1 MSRVS
6 VSRRTVLRGLG
17 VAMGLP
23 FLEAMTPT
31 RGFAAASTAPN
42 RLLFCFFPNGAI
54 MPDWNPTGTGANYE
68 LPATLAPLA
77 KVKDKLCVVSGLMQ
91 DNARAKGDGP
101 GDHARS
107 AAAFLTGAHPV
118 KTAGVDIKV
127 GISVDQI
134 AAQKV
139 GSATRLPSLELGIE
153 GGRNGG
159 QCDSGYSCAYSNN
172 ISWKSDSTPMAKEI
186 NPKLLFQR
194 LFGDHQAAE
203 ARARRE
209 AARKSILDVVA
220 EDAARLNKTL
230 GQTDR
235 RKLDEYF
242 SSVREIEQRIARSQ
256 AESKQLAKP
265 TLPEPSG
272 IPKDTDEHI
281 RLMYDLLVVAFQTD
295 STRVATYMLAN
306 EGSNRSYPMVGVN
319 EGHHQLSHHQ
329 NKDDIVAKIRKID
342 HYLVERF
349 AEFLGKLDAIPE
361 GNGTLLDHSMIV
373 YGSAISDGNRHQHHD
388 LPILLAGKGSGTI
401 AAGRHIVYPS
411 ETPLN
416 NLYLSLLDRM
426 GAGVERFGDS
436 TGRVNQL
443 DG

>member
-1 MSRVS
+1 
-6 VSRRTVLRGLG
+6 
-17 VAMGLP
+17 MGLP
-23 FLEAMTPT
+23 FLEAMSPA
-31 RGFAAASTAPN
+31 RLLAAGNSSAPN

-54 MPDWNPTGTGANYE
+54 MPDWNPKGTGTDYE

-77 KVKDKLCVVSGLMQ
+77 KVKDKLCVLTGLMQ

-139 GSATRLPSLELGIE
+139 GTSTRLPSLELGIE

-220 EDAARLNKTL
+220 ADAARLNKTL

-242 SSVREIEQRIARSQ
+242 SSVREIEQRISRSQ
-256 AESKQLAKP
+256 AESKQFVKP
-265 TLPEPSG
+265 TMPEPAG

-281 RLMYDLLVVAFQTD
+281 RLMYDLLVLAFQTD

-329 NKDDIVAKIRKID
+329 NKEETVAKIRKID

-388 LPILLAGKGSGTI
+388 LPVLLAGKGSGSIT
-401 AAGRHIVYPS
+401 AGRHIVYPS

-416 NLYLSLLDRM
+416 NLFLSLLDRM
-426 GAGVERFGDS
+426 DAGVERFGDS